1 MEPKFYPEFE
11 PVRDK
16 IAMISQ
22 PMNGR
27 TDEEIL
33 KERKE
38 AMDYLIAEGYSVINT
53 FFNDMPSDEELRKDY
68 DVKQFPVFYLA
79 MSIGSMAE
87 CDAVYFVKGW
97 DQARG
102 CKIEHEIALQYGLLV
117 IEGK

>member
-33 KERKE
+33 ADRKK
-38 AMDYLIAEGYSVINT
+38 AMDVLIANGYSVINT
-53 FFNDMPSDEELRKDY
+53 FFSDYQDNDLKENGI
-68 DVKQFPVFYLA
+68 KQIPVFYLA
-79 MSIGSMAE
+79 ASIAAMSE
-87 CDAVYFVKGW
+87 CDAVYFVNGW

-102 CKIEHEIALQYGLLV
+102 CQVEHDIATRYGLQIL
-117 IEGK
+117 EG